1 VLPGTCEV
9 REREDS
15 YTERVVDEYDDYA
28 YSIYY
33 EEIESKLYE
42 AIGDRFAVTQLN
54 ANRDWWEGD
63 RHYFSEEWLD
73 TETCQYTAY
82 TVWITDPEDA
92 DYEIEVVL
100 SECEVWDHVV
110 VKERVYGE
118 QEYCQTENVDSLA
131 VRDTLTRQGVGAGV
145 EWQDTI
151 APADGRLERGFEGTV
166 VFRADGAQRTV
177 QVTDSDT
184 YVRYLT
190 VPHYLGVD
198 DQGNVVDLT
207 DREP

>member
-1 VLPGTCEV
+1 
-9 REREDS
+9 
-15 YTERVVDEYDDYA
+15 
-28 YSIYY
+28 
-33 EEIESKLYE
+33 
-42 AIGDRFAVTQLN
+42 
-54 ANRDWWEGD
+54 
-63 RHYFSEEWLD
+63 
-73 TETCQYTAY
+73 
-82 TVWITDPEDA
+82 
-92 DYEIEVVL
+92 VVL

-131 VRDTLTRQGVGAGV
+131 VQDTLTRQGVGAGV